1 MRFQAAMAAMA
12 RNKNHVKQFAERMC
26 WSRERAEAALL
37 AYADEKHFPSADELV
52 AMCAS
57 ESLQWAYMIALNA
70 YHLQKLVAVP
80 EQAEKLYAI
89 IPKATIDKWKAGNA
103 MPSAR
108 SRLKIANA
116 FPGNNLLYGVP
127 DECVFVYVPTNNKI
141 KMDTRTG
148 RIWVGDF
155 IATLTL
161 IGENRY
167 AIPFEAIQLGF
178 VETAQDAGLFF
189 TDSGDF
195 MRAEPAPKVF
205 IYYAKT

>member
-26 WSRERAEAALL
+26 WSRAHAEAALI

-70 YHLQKLVAVP
+70 YHIQKIVAVP
-80 EQAEKLYAI
+80 EQAEKLYALV
-89 IPKATIDKWKAGNA
+89 PKATTDKWRAGNA

-108 SRLKIANA
+108 SRLKIQNA
-116 FPGNNLLYGVP
+116 FPGINLFFGVP

-155 IATLTL
+155 IVTLTM

-167 AIPFEAIQLGF
+167 AIPYEAMQLGF
-178 VETAQDAGLFF
+178 VEAAHDAGLFF
-189 TDSGDF
+189 ADCGEF